1 MFVYF
6 EALESILVWKH
17 LNKYAI
23 YFPLRF
29 CFWKYDNQFFLSL
42 NFTFFS
48 LCKVYSEIHYNLAKS
63 KHIDT
68 LLLYSC
74 NLRILNEPCINRML
88 LKDESGVSSIWGIH
102 LQYHFRTSKT
112 KNLLNHKSI
121 SFIQAPIQAQ
131 IRYIVYCNMG
141 ANYARTVRRRGHVIP
156 IWNQWSF
163 L

>member
-1 MFVYF
+1 MA
-6 EALESILVWKH
+6 E
-17 LNKYAI
+17 
-23 YFPLRF
+23 
-29 CFWKYDNQFFLSL
+29 
-42 NFTFFS
+42 
-48 LCKVYSEIHYNLAKS
+48 S

-68 LLLYSC
+68 LLSYSC

-131 IRYIVYCNMG
+131 ISTLYIVIWVQIMH
-141 ANYARTVRRRGHVIP
+141 VRFAIEVT
-156 IWNQWSF
+156 SF
-163 L
+163 LYKISEVFFKIKIFSIIRKKSLFGRKVTLSNRPYSFYTSSYGSVRIA

>member
-1 MFVYF
+1 M
-6 EALESILVWKH
+6 
-17 LNKYAI
+17 
-23 YFPLRF
+23 
-29 CFWKYDNQFFLSL
+29 
-42 NFTFFS
+42 
-48 LCKVYSEIHYNLAKS
+48 YSEIHYYLAKS

-68 LLLYSC
+68 LLSYSC

-88 LKDESGVSSIWGIH
+88 LKDENGVSSIRGIH

-156 IWNQWSF
+156 I
-163 L
+163 